1 MLKRGTVLLMMG
13 AIALT
18 SGVLLF
24 EANQRSSSEAP
35 SAASSPDALSEPT
48 AGGETEA
55 EGELIFAFAEADVDG
70 VTVKR
75 PDDTLAFRKSA
86 DGSWQM
92 TQPQAK
98 LAESGAIAFL
108 LSQLTNPT
116 ARTLNVAAS
125 TLKDFGLADSD
136 TTVTLSAKGK
146 SYQLAVGTADFS
158 GDKLYVRAIEAES
171 ATDSTSADLIKIHV
185 VSGGLDNAVNRP
197 AAEWLATASEPTDPK
212 AANPETAN
220 PAAANP
226 ETVNPKAVNPEAV
239 NPEAVNPETAP
250 TAVTETEPAR
260 ESGSREAPT
269 PQN

>member
-35 SAASSPDALSEPT
+35 SDAGSPDASSPDALSEPT

-108 LSQLTNPT
+108 LNQLTNPT

-146 SYQLAVGTADFS
+146 SYQLAVG
-158 GDKLYVRAIEAES
+158 IEAES
-171 ATDSTSADLIKIHV
+171 AADSTSPDSTSPDLIKIHV

-197 AAEWLATASEPTDPK
+197 AAEWLATASEPNDPK

-220 PAAANP
+220 PATANP
-226 ETVNPKAVNPEAV
+226 EAVNPATANPEAV
-239 NPEAVNPETAP
+239 NPEAEP
-250 TAVTETEPAR
+250 TAEAEPAR
-260 ESGSREAPT
+260 ESGSREAST

>member
-24 EANQRSSSEAP
+24 EAQQRSSSEAP
-35 SAASSPDALSEPT
+35 SEAPSAGSSPDGASPSA
-48 AGGETEA
+48 AGGETEG

-75 PDDTLAFRKSA
+75 PDGTLAFSKSA

-116 ARTLNVAAS
+116 ARTLNVQAS

-136 TTVTLSAKGK
+136 ATVTLSAKGN

-158 GDKLYVRAIEAES
+158 GDKLYVRAIQAES
-171 ATDSTSADLIKIHV
+171 ADSTAADLIKIHV
-185 VSGGLDNAVNRP
+185 VSGGLENAVNRP
-197 AAEWLATASEPTDPK
+197 TAEWLATAYDTTDSK
-212 AANPETAN
+212 AS
-220 PAAANP
+220 
-226 ETVNPKAVNPEAV
+226 NPEAV
-239 NPEAVNPETAP
+239 SPEAA
-250 TAVTETEPAR
+250 
-260 ESGSREAPT
+260 ST

>member
-24 EANQRSSSEAP
+24 EAQQRSSSEAP
-35 SAASSPDALSEPT
+35 SEAPLASSLPDGASKSA
-48 AGGETEA
+48 AGGETEG

-75 PDDTLAFRKSA
+75 PDGTLAFSKSA

-92 TQPQAK
+92 TQPKAE

-116 ARTLNVAAS
+116 ARTLNVQAS
-125 TLKDFGLADSD
+125 KLQDFGLADSD

-171 ATDSTSADLIKIHV
+171 ADSTAADSTAADLIKIHV
-185 VSGGLDNAVNRP
+185 VSGGLENAVNRP
-197 AAEWLATASEPTDPK
+197 AAEWLATASETTDS
-212 AANPETAN
+212 E
-220 PAAANP
+220 
-226 ETVNPKAVNPEAV
+226 VVNPEAT
-239 NPEAVNPETAP
+239 NPEAADPEAEP
-250 TAVTETEPAR
+250 TAVIETEPAR
-260 ESGSREAPT
+260 ESGSREAAST